1 MLFRSSK
8 KNFRGRAAL
17 KMYALIF
24 IFFTIIPIVY
34 CGRKKWILWS
44 EKSIINKE
52 VTFNAVNGEL
62 YVDNKKMNVAYNETK
77 TEIYVDD
84 FMIYEGKYGVK
95 TTSASFIGFIEEPY
109 LQDFI
114 KFLDEQSIRL
124 PQ

>member
-1 MLFRSSK
+1 
-8 KNFRGRAAL
+8 
-17 KMYALIF
+17 MYALIF

-84 FMIYEGKYGVK
+84 FM
-95 TTSASFIGFIEEPY
+95 
-109 LQDFI
+109 
-114 KFLDEQSIRL
+114 
-124 PQ
+124 